1 MLQKGESNLL
11 KPTLQKLSKEDDI
24 ESYLN
29 MFERVAEQQGWPKE
43 LWSTQ
48 LGGLL
53 SGEALDAFT
62 SVPIESATDYD
73 AVKEAILAR
82 YLVNAETYRLQFR
95 DSHRGPGETYKLLL
109 NRQTD
114 LLKRWH
120 QSAGSELKEIILL
133 EQFLLSLPA
142 ELAVKLR
149 ERNPSTA
156 KEAAE
161 WADGY
166 NLAHMGKELPESKPQ
181 PQPSA
186 ETDGLPMGHSDGAR
200 WLILLQRDLVPEAP
214 YTVRPI
220 QKESCSVFLAGIG
233 GMLQPSTPGGNPQ
246 G

>member
-1 MLQKGESNLL
+1 
-11 KPTLQKLSKEDDI
+11 
-24 ESYLN
+24 
-29 MFERVAEQQGWPKE
+29 MFERVTEQQGWSKE

-53 SGEALDAFT
+53 SGEALEAFT

-82 YLVNAETYRLQFR
+82 YLVNAETYRLRFR
-95 DSHRGPGETYKLLL
+95 DSHRSFGETYKLLL

-142 ELAVKLR
+142 ELAVTLR
-149 ERNPSTA
+149 ERNPSTV

-161 WADGY
+161 WADDY
-166 NLAHMGKELPESKPQ
+166 NLAHMGEELPESKPQ

-186 ETDGLPMGHSDGAR
+186 ETDGTPNVSFRRGSLAYTPTKRFSPGSSLHSKTNTKGELQCFSCLDWGHVAAFCPKRKSSGVKAR
-200 WLILLQRDLVPEAP
+200 EQTHL
-214 YTVRPI
+214 
-220 QKESCSVFLAGIG
+220 F
-233 GMLQPSTPGGNPQ
+233 
-246 G
+246 

>member
-1 MLQKGESNLL
+1 
-11 KPTLQKLSKEDDI
+11 
-24 ESYLN
+24 

-43 LWSTQ
+43 VWSTQ

-62 SVPIESATDYD
+62 SVPAESATNYD

-82 YLVNAETYRLQFR
+82 YLVNAETYRLRFR
-95 DSHRGPGETYKLLL
+95 DSYRRPGESYKLLL

-114 LLKRWH
+114 LLKRWN

-156 KEAAE
+156 KEAAD
-161 WADGY
+161 WADDY
-166 NLAHMGKELPESKPQ
+166 NLAHMGEELPESMPQ
-181 PQPSA
+181 PQSRA
-186 ETDGLPMGHSDGAR
+186 EAEGTPKVPFGRGSLVNTSTKRSSPGSSLHSKTNTKGELQCFSCRDWGHIAAFCPRRKSSG
-200 WLILLQRDLVPEAP
+200 VEA
-214 YTVRPI
+214 V
-220 QKESCSVFLAGIG
+220 
-233 GMLQPSTPGGNPQ
+233 STPILFNLSAGGASIN
-246 G
+246 